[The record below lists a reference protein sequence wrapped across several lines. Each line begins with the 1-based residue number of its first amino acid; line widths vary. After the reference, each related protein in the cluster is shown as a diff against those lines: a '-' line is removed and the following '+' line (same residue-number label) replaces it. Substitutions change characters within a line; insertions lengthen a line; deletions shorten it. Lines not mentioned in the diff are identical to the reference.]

1 MNQIANQIRF
11 IRTLKK
17 RSYKYMTS
25 ILDGIVN
32 KQNNTYYKTIKTK
45 LVDVKSK
52 TFIDFSKEANNKDPK
67 FKIGDIVRIYKYEN
81 IFGKGY
87 TPN

>member
-25 ILDGIVN
+25 ILDDIVN

-45 LVDVKSK
+45 LVDVK
-52 TFIDFSKEANNKDPK
+52 
-67 FKIGDIVRIYKYEN
+67 
-81 IFGKGY
+81 
-87 TPN
+87 